1 MSSRAHKYKNKNM
14 IPIIIVWIVLA
25 IMAAMLWQYDP
36 NNAILAMSVLVVLI
50 IVVLLGWGESFSEIA
65 EDIMETVG
73 PQVDKESEK
82 TKPKAKSK
90 AKPKKK
96 KASKPAKKADKHE
109 EKHVPEVVQ
118 PKVELSQLPIETIEG
133 IGETYGS
140 MLRDAGIDSVQDL
153 LGTRPERVAEICDV
167 GSEVAGKWV
176 AMGRFAWIDGISEED
191 AEAIVFATGITT
203 LDDLAAADPEAI
215 LRKVKSALSSEEFR
229 VPAGYTFDLKQV
241 RGWVAAAKDLI

>member
-1 MSSRAHKYKNKNM
+1 MSSRAQKYKSKNM
-14 IPIIIVWIVLA
+14 IPVVIVWMVLA

-50 IVVLLGWGESFSEIA
+50 IVVLLGWGESVSEIF

-73 PQVDKESEK
+73 LQVDEEPD
-82 TKPKAKSK
+82 KPK
-90 AKPKKK
+90 PKK
-96 KASKPAKKADKHE
+96 KASKPAKKPDKHE
-109 EKHVPEVVQ
+109 ERHVPEVVQ
-118 PKVELSQLPIETIEG
+118 PKAELSELPIETIEG

-153 LGTRPERVAEICDV
+153 LGTRPERVAEICGV
-167 GSEVAGKWV
+167 GSEVADKWV

-191 AEAIVFATGITT
+191 AEAIVFATGIIT
-203 LDDLAAADPEAI
+203 LVDLAAADPETL
-215 LRKVKSALSSEEFR
+215 LRKVKSALASEEFR
-229 VPAGYTFDLKQV
+229 VPADYRFDIKKV

>member
-1 MSSRAHKYKNKNM
+1 MSSRTQKYKNKNM
-14 IPIIIVWIVLA
+14 IPIVIVWIVLA
-25 IMAAMLWQYDP
+25 IMAALLWQYDP
-36 NNAILAMSVLVVLI
+36 NNAILAMSVLVVLF
-50 IVVLLGWGESFSEIA
+50 IVVLLGWGESLGEIV

-73 PQVDKESEK
+73 PQVDEEPDK
-82 TKPKAKSK
+82 TKPK

-96 KASKPAKKADKHE
+96 KASKPARKPDKHG

-140 MLRDAGIDSVQDL
+140 MLRDEGIDSVQDL
-153 LGTRPERVAEICDV
+153 LGTRPERVAEICGV
-167 GSEVAGKWV
+167 GSEIASKWV

-191 AEAIVFATGITT
+191 AEAIVYATGIIT
-203 LDDLAAADPEAI
+203 LDDLAAADPEVL

-229 VPAGYTFDLKQV
+229 VPAGYKFDLKKV

>member
-1 MSSRAHKYKNKNM
+1 MSSRAQKYKNKNM
-14 IPIIIVWIVLA
+14 IPVIIVWIVLA
-25 IMAAMLWQYDP
+25 IMAALLWQYDP

-50 IVVLLGWGESFSEIA
+50 IVVLLGWGESVSEIV

-73 PQVDKESEK
+73 PQVDEEPRKK
-82 TKPKAKSK
+82 KPKAKPRK
-90 AKPKKK
+90 KKPKPSKK
-96 KASKPAKKADKHE
+96 PDKHE
-109 EKHVPEVVQ
+109 EKHVSEVVQ
-118 PKVELSQLPIETIEG
+118 PKAELSELPIETIEG

-140 MLRDAGIDSVQDL
+140 MLRDEGIDSVQDL

-167 GSEVAGKWV
+167 SPEVAGRWV

-203 LDDLAAADPEAI
+203 LDDLAAADPEAM
-215 LRKVKSALSSEEFR
+215 LRKVKSALASEEFR
-229 VPAGYTFDLKQV
+229 VPADYKFDIKKV

>member
-1 MSSRAHKYKNKNM
+1 MSSRAQKYKNKNM
-14 IPIIIVWIVLA
+14 IPVVIVWIVLT
-25 IMAAMLWQYDP
+25 IMAALLWQYDP

-50 IVVLLGWGESFSEIA
+50 IVVLLGWGESASEIF
-65 EDIMETVG
+65 EDIIETVG
-73 PQVDKESEK
+73 PQVDEEPDEI
-82 TKPKAKSK
+82 KPK

-96 KASKPAKKADKHE
+96 KASRPVKKPDKHE
-109 EKHVPEVVQ
+109 EKHIPEVVQ

-140 MLRDAGIDSVQDL
+140 MLRDEGIDSVQDL

-203 LDDLAAADPEAI
+203 LDGLAAADPEI
-215 LRKVKSALSSEEFR
+215 LLRKVKSALASEEFR
-229 VPAGYTFDLKQV
+229 VPAGYTFDLKKV
-241 RGWVAAAKDLI
+241 RDWIAAAKDLI

>member
-1 MSSRAHKYKNKNM
+1 MSSKTQKFKNKNM

-25 IMAAMLWQYDP
+25 ILAALLWQYDP

-50 IVVLLGWGESFSEIA
+50 IVVLLGWGESLNEIV

-73 PQVDKESEK
+73 PQVDEEPDEK
-82 TKPKAKSK
+82 KPK

-96 KASKPAKKADKHE
+96 KASKPAKRPDKHE

-133 IGETYGS
+133 IGETYGA
-140 MLRDAGIDSVQDL
+140 MLRDEGIDSVQDL
-153 LGTRPERVAEICDV
+153 LGTRPERVAEICGV
-167 GSEVAGKWV
+167 GSEIAGKWV

-191 AEAIVFATGITT
+191 AEAIVYATGIIT
-203 LDDLAAADPEAI
+203 LDDLAAADPEAL
-215 LRKVKSALSSEEFR
+215 LRKVKSALASEEFR
-229 VPAGYTFDLKQV
+229 VPAGYKFDLKKV
-241 RGWVAAAKDLI
+241 RGWVDAAKDLI